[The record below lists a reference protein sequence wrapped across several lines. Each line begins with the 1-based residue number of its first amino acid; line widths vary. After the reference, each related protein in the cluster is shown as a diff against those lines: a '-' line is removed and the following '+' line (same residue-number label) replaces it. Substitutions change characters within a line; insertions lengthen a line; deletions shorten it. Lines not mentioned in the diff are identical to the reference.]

1 MELNH
6 IMVSQN
12 NINISSDQ
20 VKLIY
25 GGLYLHDI
33 NGNDI
38 LFNHGI
44 KKDSCITIFSTN
56 VNNEEVNIIKGV
68 ADIESSI
75 LSEPLQMVLNKTTN
89 DTMI

>member
-1 MELNH
+1 
-6 IMVSQN
+6 MVSQN

-33 NGNDI
+33 NDNDK

-44 KKDSCITIFSTN
+44 KKDSYITMFSKY

-89 DTMI
+89 DTMT